1 MYSLTRLLFRGE
13 IYFTYLLTYFEQ
25 ILMDL
30 AIDKLKDPDVLKDR
44 VYRSLR
50 DAISSLDVYVPGVN
64 LRLDERTLANQ
75 LGVSRTPIRESLIR
89 LENEGFVKTIPHR
102 GAFVV
107 RKSLEEILNMVYVW
121 AALEG
126 MAARLL
132 TERATDEEIGKLR
145 ELFSTHDGSKFNAH
159 INEYSE
165 TNVEFHRTIIEM
177 SACPPLIET
186 AENLFLHLKTIRL
199 RSIADPDRVKN
210 SVIDHMNIIE
220 ALEARDADN
229 AEILVR
235 NHTLRLAE
243 HIKTHLELEDSD

>member
-1 MYSLTRLLFRGE
+1 
-13 IYFTYLLTYFEQ
+13 
-25 ILMDL
+25 MDL
-30 AIDKLKDPDVLKDR
+30 AIDRLKDPDVLKER

-50 DAISSLDVYVPGVN
+50 DAISSMDVYVPDVN
-64 LRLDERTLANQ
+64 LRLDERTLADQ

-107 RKSLEEILNMVYVW
+107 RKSINEILNMVYVW

-132 TERATDEEIGKLR
+132 TQRATDEEIGKLR
-145 ELFSTHDGSKFNAH
+145 KLFSTYDGSKFNAH

-165 TNVEFHRTIIEM
+165 TNIQFHRTIIEM
-177 SACPPLIET
+177 SRCQPLIEI

-199 RSIADPDRVKN
+199 RSISDPDRAKH
-210 SVIDHMNIIE
+210 SVIDHMHIIE

-229 AEILVR
+229 AEMLVK

-243 HIKTHLELEDSD
+243 HIETHLNFESDS